1 MPDTQKPAD
10 NESKAKTVGPNAE
23 GGSLKETI
31 PSCFVKEW
39 EFRISREEAIYD
51 MNAKPTLGGVIRNFL
66 RRLQVVKTRNQLS
79 KWQTLLA
86 GRGGD
91 DQLWAVH
98 PPAGMLAHP
107 FVSAWA
113 NSALELAGYDAKK
126 MFIEW
131 QIFWRRKG
139 L

>member
-1 MPDTQKPAD
+1 MK
-10 NESKAKTVGPNAE
+10 
-23 GGSLKETI
+23 I
-31 PSCFVKEW
+31 
-39 EFRISREEAIYD
+39 
-51 MNAKPTLGGVIRNFL
+51 
-66 RRLQVVKTRNQLS
+66 S

-86 GRGGD
+86 GRNGD
-91 DQLWAVH
+91 DQLWAVR

-113 NSALELAGYDAKK
+113 NRALELAGYDSQK
-126 MFIEW
+126 MFSEW